1 MADFEDVVSNE
12 QVAAIADVI
21 RHVTRTTAG
30 MTVPQMPERLSEIRA
45 TMYARETVAV
55 QRGSTEFVI
64 SGIDT
69 EYKHMLVAIPATND
83 DYEKLASLS
92 PAIEGSYNAGEA
104 RFQIKSQSKD
114 LSINLIVIDYLLA
127 QSDTTAAFCIPTF
140 DGYLKEQIDTYLAAK
155 LDYPYKDAATK
166 SKDCIVVIDYS
177 GNVSGR
183 AYTQYPTHNNT
194 TVPSATTIMSRNAD
208 GWSRVNTPTDLNSN
222 DGTLIVNKSYLKE
235 LLQKR
240 EAVIRL
246 TFNKQ
251 LAAKLELT
259 VTANTVVDWG
269 DSVVT
274 IGYNK
279 YLYKDRGINV
289 GTISHTYT
297 GGTLYEVLVYLNGTE
312 VPSRF
317 CYSQA
322 GLVGAVLPEG
332 LTRFNQVKYNASD
345 VLDYQAG
352 TIWKANTFARCSNLK
367 SIKLPDSLTYVGDYT
382 FEYCTGLETAVL
394 SRGYRKVTDYM
405 FYHCTALK
413 GVTLPDGEMIPNIS
427 GNSPVTIGQAGFE
440 GCTSLTHIEIP
451 YGYTGIGD
459 KAFKD
464 CTSLRAVSFWNSMA
478 QAAKAN
484 TFSGCNALSDIF
496 YSGSKSQFDA
506 MLKQDG
512 GNEAYWVAS
521 KHYMLSKTLSGALIE
536 IMAMSDEW
544 YSFKAPVTG
553 PVTWHFVENADYEQV
568 IVMEGVPAGEYQTTD
583 GQHTVTIDSQGF
595 VSIDGI
601 PEKGMN
607 SGVWNVVYEYDDLGS
622 GIKIYLHNF
631 TLVADTT
638 STPVSLFTTRATPY
652 TEEELVVMFKLKKM
666 YLHVLNSIQSSSTS
680 ATEYIYA
687 LSSGGMRVRVG
698 QAGSSSGWVTKVV
711 SAVQNYQIVEMAE

>member
-21 RHVTRTTAG
+21 RHVTRTAAG

-55 QRGSTEFVI
+55 QHGATEFVI

-69 EYKHMLVAIPATND
+69 EYKHMLVVIPATND

-104 RFQIKSQSKD
+104 RFQIESPSKD
-114 LSINLIVIDYLLA
+114 LSVALIVIDYLLA

-155 LDYPYKDAATK
+155 LNYPYKDAATK

-183 AYTQYPTHNNT
+183 AYTQYPTHDNT
-194 TVPSATTIMSRNAD
+194 TVKSATTIMSRNAD
-208 GWSRVNTPTDLNSN
+208 GWSRVNTPTDSVSN

-259 VTANTVVDWG
+259 VTANTIVDWG

-289 GTISHTYT
+289 GTVSHTYT
-297 GGTLYEVLVYLNGTE
+297 GGTIYEVLVYLNGTE

-332 LTRFNQVKYNASD
+332 LTRLNQVKYNASD

-352 TIWKANTFARCSNLK
+352 TIWKANTFARCANLK

-413 GVTLPDGEMIPNIS
+413 GVTLQDGEMIPNIS
-427 GNSPVTIGQAGFE
+427 GNSPVTIGKAGFE

-459 KAFKD
+459 EAFKD

-496 YSGSKSQFDA
+496 YFGSKSQFDA
-506 MLKQDG
+506 MLEPG
-512 GNEAYWVAS
+512 AGNEAYWVAS
-521 KHYMLSKTLSGALIE
+521 KHYMLSKTLRGAI
-536 IMAMSDEW
+536 IGIKASSDQE
-544 YSFKAPVTG
+544 YSFEAQVTG
-553 PVTWHFVENADYEQV
+553 PVTWHMVEGESGQV
-568 IVMEGVPAGEYQTTD
+568 VVMEGVPAGEYQTTD
-583 GQHTVTIDSQGF
+583 GQHTITIDSQGF
-595 VSIDGI
+595 IYIDGTQESGI
-601 PEKGMN
+601 N
-607 SGVWNVVYEYDDLGS
+607 SVVWTVVYEYDDLGS

-631 TLVADTT
+631 TLTTDTT

-652 TEEELVVMFKLKKM
+652 TQAELAVMFKSKKM
-666 YLHVLNSIQSSSTS
+666 YLNVLNSIQSSATS
-680 ATEYIYA
+680 VTEFAYA
-687 LSSGGMRVRVG
+687 ISSGGMRVRVG
-698 QAGSSSGWVTKVV
+698 QAGSSSGWASKAV
-711 SAVQNYQIVEMAE
+711 SAVQNYTIVEMAE

>member
-55 QRGSTEFVI
+55 QHGATEFVI

-69 EYKHMLVAIPATND
+69 DYKHMLVVIPATND

-92 PAIEGSYNAGEA
+92 PAIEGSYDAGEV
-104 RFQIKSQSKD
+104 RFQIKSPSKD
-114 LSINLIVIDYLLA
+114 LSIALIVIDYLLA

-166 SKDCIVVIDYS
+166 SKDCVVVIDYS

-194 TVPSATTIMSRNAD
+194 TVQAATTIMSRNTD
-208 GWSRVNTPTDLNSN
+208 GWSRVNTPTDLVNN

-251 LAAKLELT
+251 LAAKLELN

-269 DSVVT
+269 DSTVT
-274 IGYNK
+274 IGYTK
-279 YLYKDRGINV
+279 YLYQDRGINV

-345 VLDYQAG
+345 VLDYQTG

-382 FEYCTGLETAVL
+382 FEYCTGLETVVL

-427 GNSPVTIGQAGFE
+427 GNSPVTIGKASFE
-440 GCTSLTHIEIP
+440 GCTSLTHIEVP

-459 KAFKD
+459 EAFKD

-478 QAAKAN
+478 QAAKVN
-484 TFSGCNALSDIF
+484 TFSGCNALSNIF
-496 YSGSKSQFDA
+496 YFGSKSQFDA
-506 MLKQDG
+506 MLKPDG
-512 GNEAYWVAS
+512 GNEAYKVAS
-521 KHYMLSKTLSGALIE
+521 KHYMLSKTLRGAI
-536 IMAMSDEW
+536 ITIKASSDEE
-544 YSFKAPVTG
+544 YAFEAPVTG
-553 PVTWHFVENADYEQV
+553 LVTWHFEEVEYEQV

-583 GQHTVTIDSQGF
+583 GQHTITIDSQGL
-595 VSIDGI
+595 VYIDGTQ
-601 PEKGMN
+601 EYGFE
-607 SGVWNVVYEYDDLGS
+607 SAAWTVVYEYDDLGS

-631 TLVADTT
+631 TLIADKT

-652 TEEELVVMFKLKKM
+652 SKAELGVMFKSKII
-666 YLHVLNSIQSSSTS
+666 YLHVLNSIQSSATS
-680 ATEYIYA
+680 VTEYVYTT
-687 LSSGGMRVRVG
+687 SSGMMVRVG
-698 QAGSSSGWVTKVV
+698 EAGSSSGWLYKVV
-711 SAVQNYQIVEMAE
+711 SAVQNYTIVEMTE